1 MATLRLRGSDEN
13 TAADVTETRAI
24 RRLRVARR
32 CRITASVTAAIATLV
47 LVGWIFDLEPLKR
60 IVPGLVAMNPLTAM
74 TFLLAA
80 TCLWFSSSR
89 RGRVAG
95 SARFRLVRGGA
106 VLIAAIGATK
116 LLDVVFG
123 LDLHVDRLLFTA
135 KLSVGSA
142 TPNQMAPNTAFNFLL
157 IGCAFL
163 FLQLRNGRVSVW
175 ACIFALVS
183 GFEALLAL
191 LGYAYGIK
199 SLYSVGSF
207 IPMAAHTAAAFLLIA
222 GGIMACQAQRGFLA
236 VVLGGNAGGAMAR
249 RLLPAA
255 IFLPAVLGWLRLEGQ
270 RAGLYDSDF
279 GVALYTVTNMVVFG
293 GLICCNALSLF
304 RTDTARTK
312 AERRLRGAHNEL
324 ERRVQERT
332 AALIQANAALR
343 TVKDELEARVAERTT
358 TLAESEA
365 RLNAILDNGTS
376 IVYLKDLEDRYV
388 LVNRCFAELLGRQK
402 ERSSAARRRIYFQR
416 KRRSSSGRVISRH

>member
-1 MATLRLRGSDEN
+1 LR
-13 TAADVTETRAI
+13 
-24 RRLRVARR
+24 
-32 CRITASVTAAIATLV
+32 
-47 LVGWIFDLEPLKR
+47 
-60 IVPGLVAMNPLTAM
+60 
-74 TFLLAA
+74 
-80 TCLWFSSSR
+80 
-89 RGRVAG
+89 
-95 SARFRLVRGGA
+95 
-106 VLIAAIGATK
+106 
-116 LLDVVFG
+116 
-123 LDLHVDRLLFTA
+123 
-135 KLSVGSA
+135 
-142 TPNQMAPNTAFNFLL
+142 
-157 IGCAFL
+157 
-163 FLQLRNGRVSVW
+163 
-175 ACIFALVS
+175 LVS

-388 LVNRCFAELLGRQK
+388 LVNRCFAE
-402 ERSSAARRRIYFQR
+402 SARPAKRGDRRPHDGGSI
-416 KRRSSSGRVISRH
+416 SSGSGEAVPAE

>member
-1 MATLRLRGSDEN
+1 LR
-13 TAADVTETRAI
+13 
-24 RRLRVARR
+24 
-32 CRITASVTAAIATLV
+32 
-47 LVGWIFDLEPLKR
+47 
-60 IVPGLVAMNPLTAM
+60 
-74 TFLLAA
+74 
-80 TCLWFSSSR
+80 
-89 RGRVAG
+89 
-95 SARFRLVRGGA
+95 
-106 VLIAAIGATK
+106 
-116 LLDVVFG
+116 
-123 LDLHVDRLLFTA
+123 
-135 KLSVGSA
+135 
-142 TPNQMAPNTAFNFLL
+142 
-157 IGCAFL
+157 
-163 FLQLRNGRVSVW
+163 
-175 ACIFALVS
+175 LVS

-279 GVALYTVTNMVVFG
+279 GVALYTGHEHGRFRSAH
-293 GLICCNALSLF
+293 LLQRPLALPHRHRAHQSGAAA
-304 RTDTARTK
+304 AR
-312 AERRLRGAHNEL
+312 AHNEL

-332 AALIQANAALR
+332 AQLIEANAALR
-343 TVKDELEARVAERTT
+343 TVKDELEARVAERTA

-376 IVYLKDLEDRYV
+376 IVYLKDLEDRYI

-402 ERSSAARRRIYFQR
+402 EEIVGRTNGGVYFR
-416 KRRSSSGRVISRH
+416 GKRLSSSGRVISRH